1 MKKKKYHTLG
11 TVSIF
16 IRNILERGNIDTHKT
31 QMHFLGWYRHFICYI
46 MEASDMVEIPWES
59 HWICCKLLIKLY
71 KVHVSY
77 LTTIDNQA

>member
-31 QMHFLGWYRHFICYI
+31 QMHFLGWYRHFI
-46 MEASDMVEIPWES
+46 
-59 HWICCKLLIKLY
+59 
-71 KVHVSY
+71 
-77 LTTIDNQA
+77 